1 MDRYVSNKLNLLER
15 VYALLCD
22 IISEIENKMD
32 MIYED
37 MSYENIFTNG
47 IDNLHLINSKL
58 NEIMRQSKKDLRN
71 IISLAD
77 LQQK

>member
-1 MDRYVSNKLNLLER
+1 MYP
-15 VYALLCD
+15 LLCD

-37 MSYENIFTNG
+37 MNHKNIFKKG
-47 IDNLHLINSKL
+47 IDNLHFINSKL

-77 LQQK
+77 LLQK